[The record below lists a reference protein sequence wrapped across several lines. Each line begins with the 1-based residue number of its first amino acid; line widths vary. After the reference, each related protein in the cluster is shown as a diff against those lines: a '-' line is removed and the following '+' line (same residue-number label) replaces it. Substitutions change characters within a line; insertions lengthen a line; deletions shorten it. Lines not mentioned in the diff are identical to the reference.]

1 MPSSTYTREI
11 SGLSSNGRTLFLRPG
26 KKDCLG
32 SETGEFNLSLFTL
45 KL

>member
-1 MPSSTYTREI
+1 MLSSTYTKEI
-11 SGLSSNGRTLFLRPG
+11 SGLSSKGRTLFLRPG

-32 SETGEFNLSLFTL
+32 SEIGELNLSLFIL

>member
-1 MPSSTYTREI
+1 MPSSTYTKEI

-32 SETGEFNLSLFTL
+32 SEIGELNLSLFIL
-45 KL
+45 NL

>member
-1 MPSSTYTREI
+1 MPPSFYTEEI
-11 SGLSSNGRTLFLRPG
+11 SGLSSKGRTLFLRPG

-32 SETGEFNLSLFTL
+32 AEIGELNLSLFTL

>member
-1 MPSSTYTREI
+1 MPSSTYTKEI
-11 SGLSSNGRTLFLRPG
+11 SGLSSRGRTLFLRPE

-32 SETGEFNLSLFTL
+32 LEIGDLNLSLFVL

>member
-1 MPSSTYTREI
+1 MPSSIYTKEI

-26 KKDCLG
+26 KKECFG
-32 SETGEFNLSLFTL
+32 SEIGELNLSLFVL